1 MLRLAFVVQEPGQ
14 WIPATFVSSRLA
26 RLGTASPEPVPTA
39 EETKAIGETELEALV
54 RGVGERLGL
63 SPNELTQLAT
73 ASRFRD
79 LGMSVVPDEIITK
92 EGPLSDDEWAIV
104 RRHPERS
111 AEMLG
116 ESPLFAA
123 VREIVRASHEHV
135 DGSGYPNG
143 LAGER
148 IPLGARILLAAE
160 SYLAIAF
167 GRDYHGQQERSR
179 EPLDELA
186 RRIRHALRPRRAG
199 RPGGGR
205 AGGAERSHTDRL
217 TPKRQL
223 RHRSV

>member
-1 MLRLAFVVQEPGQ
+1 
-14 WIPATFVSSRLA
+14 
-26 RLGTASPEPVPTA
+26 
-39 EETKAIGETELEALV
+39 
-54 RGVGERLGL
+54 
-63 SPNELTQLAT
+63 
-73 ASRFRD
+73 
-79 LGMSVVPDEIITK
+79 MSVVPDEIITK

-123 VREIVRASHEHV
+123 VREIVRASHEHI

-167 GRDYHGQQERSR
+167 GRSYHEPQRGT
-179 EPLDELA
+179 EPLDEL
-186 RRIRHALRPRRAG
+186 PAG
-199 RPGGGR
+199 
-205 AGGAERSHTDRL
+205 S
-217 TPKRQL
+217 
-223 RHRSV
+223 